1 MVGLLFIHYITSTKI
16 IHKLTKGLFVPFHS
30 NCKMTSNSVCS
41 QFVST
46 SGIVYKCQIVCRR
59 ALYGRGRAII
69 RIYTRSVTLNS
80 ILQTP
85 YLMVKPSNVVL
96 KLNCLTWIGLHH
108 EGETVFRRGR
118 GRKEK
123 NNAFSMIKEKRES
136 QVLTISESTSS
147 FCPPLSPTRTA
158 YMSMR
163 YTSSTEAPPGST
175 WTSEVV

>member
-1 MVGLLFIHYITSTKI
+1 MGLLFIHYITSTKI
-16 IHKLTKGLFVPFHS
+16 IHKLRKGLFVPFHS

-123 NNAFSMIKEKRES
+123 KQRFQYDKGEERKPSTYDFRINIIFLSSLVPNAYCIYVNAIHIINRG
-136 QVLTISESTSS
+136 SS
-147 FCPPLSPTRTA
+147 WQHLDF
-158 YMSMR
+158 
-163 YTSSTEAPPGST
+163 
-175 WTSEVV
+175 